1 MVIFMGITFS
11 LSIHVYIVFYMLM
24 CIQKVRERDSLTLL
38 GNFTQEENKM
48 SLSNVSTAKAKLSPL
63 SSTQK

>member
-1 MVIFMGITFS
+1 MVVFKGITFS

-24 CIQKVRERDSLTLL
+24 CIQQVRERDSLTLL

-48 SLSNVSTAKAKLSPL
+48 SLSNVRYCQAKLSPL